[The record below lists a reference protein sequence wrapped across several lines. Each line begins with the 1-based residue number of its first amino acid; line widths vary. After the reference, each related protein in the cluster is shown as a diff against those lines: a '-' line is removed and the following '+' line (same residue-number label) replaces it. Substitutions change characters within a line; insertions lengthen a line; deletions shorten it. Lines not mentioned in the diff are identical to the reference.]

1 MIPLYLTLSA
11 FGPYAGEQTL
21 DFTRLGRQG
30 LYLIT
35 GDTGAGKTT
44 IFDAITYALFG
55 EPSGEARS
63 AAMLRSKYAAADT
76 PTFAELRFENRGK
89 VYTVR
94 RSPEYLRPKARGTGM
109 TRQAATAALTFP
121 DGAVETLPTRVTAAV
136 TEILGVDRRQ
146 FSEIVM
152 LAQGDFQR
160 LLQADTRERETIFRE
175 VFGTGVFRDL
185 QDRVKSELA
194 ALERARAAC
203 TDAFDQ
209 AARSASHT
217 PEEPMLPQEQLPWLR
232 AQIALD
238 AEAEAA
244 LESDQQTAES
254 AFETCTA
261 LLTHAEAQA
270 QTRQKLASARA
281 AEAACR
287 EAEAARAAE
296 AEALRGRQ
304 DEVDA
309 HLRSIAA
316 QEAAMPAYIAREKA
330 QDAVTAAQKALDKSV
345 AEVSRAEQSA
355 AEQKAALEQM
365 RDALHAL
372 EAVGETVQQ
381 LRAERAEL
389 TRRTQALQALLEA
402 LAQVRRDTAAAEKA
416 RADYLE
422 AERRAD
428 ALRAEADAL
437 HRRFNREQAGL
448 MAAALT
454 PGAPGPV
461 CGSTEHPAPAA
472 PSCDAPSQADV
483 DAAEDAA
490 LAQRAAT
497 DRASQAAG
505 AARGRLEANRAAAQA
520 QRDALLPGVPDAQ
533 AETAAQAARTET
545 EQTLLQLGRKLEQ
558 QEAQLAQREAWTRA
572 LPDAEAAVQEAEA
585 HVQTSRAA
593 HAYALAALE
602 SARAE
607 LARHEQTLPYPT
619 RAEAEA
625 ALQADR
631 DALDKLLAEQKHAE
645 AAQRAAQDA
654 LTAAQAGVEQL
665 AALVDPD
672 APTDPEPLRA
682 KKDAAAEERRR
693 LEEARRTLAL
703 RLAADRKAAQAMED
717 AAGQLHELDETWRWL
732 RALSDTVNGSLA
744 GKPRVMLETYV
755 QMAYFE
761 RILRRASIH
770 LMRMSGGQY
779 DLKRREDSGD
789 LRTRSGL
796 ELNVI
801 DHYNGTERSVRSLSG
816 GESFLAALSLALG
829 LSEELQ
835 AAAGGVQLD
844 CMFVDE
850 GFGTLD
856 EDTLRQAMRAL
867 QSLTEGNRLVGVI
880 SHVAE
885 LRQSIHKKIVVRKEK
900 AGGSTAALVIE

>member
-1 MIPLYLTLSA
+1 MKKLLSVLLA
-11 FGPYAGEQTL
+11 AVMFLLPAASLAESL
-21 DFTRLGRQG
+21 EFT
-30 LYLIT
+30 
-35 GDTGAGKTT
+35 
-44 IFDAITYALFG
+44 
-55 EPSGEARS
+55 
-63 AAMLRSKYAAADT
+63 AADET
-76 PTFAELRFENRGK
+76 P
-89 VYTVR
+89 
-94 RSPEYLRPKARGTGM
+94 
-109 TRQAATAALTFP
+109 
-121 DGAVETLPTRVTAAV
+121 
-136 TEILGVDRRQ
+136 
-146 FSEIVM
+146 
-152 LAQGDFQR
+152 
-160 LLQADTRERETIFRE
+160 
-175 VFGTGVFRDL
+175 
-185 QDRVKSELA
+185 
-194 ALERARAAC
+194 
-203 TDAFDQ
+203 
-209 AARSASHT
+209 
-217 PEEPMLPQEQLPWLR
+217 
-232 AQIALD
+232 
-238 AEAEAA
+238 
-244 LESDQQTAES
+244 
-254 AFETCTA
+254 
-261 LLTHAEAQA
+261 
-270 QTRQKLASARA
+270 
-281 AEAACR
+281 
-287 EAEAARAAE
+287 
-296 AEALRGRQ
+296 
-304 DEVDA
+304 
-309 HLRSIAA
+309 
-316 QEAAMPAYIAREKA
+316 
-330 QDAVTAAQKALDKSV
+330 V
-345 AEVSRAEQSA
+345 AE
-355 AEQKAALEQM
+355 
-365 RDALHAL
+365 
-372 EAVGETVQQ
+372 
-381 LRAERAEL
+381 
-389 TRRTQALQALLEA
+389 
-402 LAQVRRDTAAAEKA
+402 
-416 RADYLE
+416 
-422 AERRAD
+422 
-428 ALRAEADAL
+428 
-437 HRRFNREQAGL
+437 
-448 MAAALT
+448 
-454 PGAPGPV
+454 
-461 CGSTEHPAPAA
+461 
-472 PSCDAPSQADV
+472 
-483 DAAEDAA
+483 
-490 LAQRAAT
+490 
-497 DRASQAAG
+497 
-505 AARGRLEANRAAAQA
+505 
-520 QRDALLPGVPDAQ
+520 
-533 AETAAQAARTET
+533 
-545 EQTLLQLGRKLEQ
+545 
-558 QEAQLAQREAWTRA
+558 
-572 LPDAEAAVQEAEA
+572 DAEAAVQEAEA

-885 LRQSIHKKIVVRKEK
+885 LRQSIHKKIVVRKDK